1 MNDIEMSSGD
11 LLVLANLYV
20 KFEDSRNCCKYK
32 TIARM
37 IRTLFVATML
47 LCLFTPGV
55 IGDHRWPCVCT
66 TEYDPVCGV
75 DGKTY
80 GNMCALRCAG
90 VRLQSKGECKHGCIC
105 TMEYDPVC
113 GLDGKTYGNPCLLN
127 CAGVRLAYKGACKY
141 GGY

>member
-1 MNDIEMSSGD
+1 
-11 LLVLANLYV
+11 
-20 KFEDSRNCCKYK
+20 
-32 TIARM
+32 M

-47 LCLFTPGV
+47 LCLFTPSV

-113 GLDGKTYGNPCLLN
+113 GVDGKTYGNPCLLN

>member
-1 MNDIEMSSGD
+1 MGKIQ
-11 LLVLANLYV
+11 LIQ
-20 KFEDSRNCCKYK
+20 R
-32 TIARM
+32 R

-47 LCLFTPGV
+47 LCLFTPSV

-113 GLDGKTYGNPCLLN
+113 GVDGKTYGNPCLLN